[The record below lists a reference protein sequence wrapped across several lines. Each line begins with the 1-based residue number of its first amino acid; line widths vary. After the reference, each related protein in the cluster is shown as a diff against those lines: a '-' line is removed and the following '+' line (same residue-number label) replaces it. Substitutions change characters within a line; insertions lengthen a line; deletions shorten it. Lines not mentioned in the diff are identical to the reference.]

1 MFWGNTR
8 LVMAIL
14 PFSEKISTDDWST
27 KMSIVAVLPVTMSG
41 AYIDVMEKV
50 PLKLVFPVAEVR

>member
-1 MFWGNTR
+1 M
-8 LVMAIL
+8 VIAIL

-27 KMSIVAVLPVTMSG
+27 KMSIVVVLPVTMSG
-41 AYIDVMEKV
+41 ACIDGIVKV